1 MLPGI
6 LGTKVGMTH
15 VFDEAGRMVP
25 VTVVEAGP
33 VFVTQI
39 KTEENDGYAAVQVG
53 YGEAREKDL
62 TFPKFGH
69 LKKAGLTHNVKTLK
83 EFRVSDTA
91 SFTAGQQ
98 IVPADIFTE
107 GESITATGTSKGK
120 GFQGGVKRYGFAG
133 QHMTHGFMTH
143 RRPNS
148 SGATGPQRVFKGT
161 RKPGRMGGDTVTQ
174 KGLKI
179 VRIDAERNLLLID
192 GSVPGPN
199 GAVVI
204 INKVGGK

>member
-15 VFDEAGRMVP
+15 IYDADGRMIP

-33 VFVTQI
+33 VWVTQI
-39 KTEENDGYAAVQVG
+39 KTQETDGYSAVQIGFGV
-53 YGEAREKDL
+53 AREKDL

-69 LKKAGLTHNVKTLK
+69 LKKAGLTHNVKRMK
-83 EFRVSDTA
+83 EFRMDDVSAFATGQEIA
-91 SFTAGQQ
+91 SGEVFA
-98 IVPADIFTE
+98 E
-107 GESITATGTSKGK
+107 GDEVVVTGTSKGR

-133 QHMTHGFMTH
+133 QHMTHGYMTH
-143 RRPNS
+143 RRPLS

-161 RKPGRMGGDTVTQ
+161 RKPGQMGNVTVSQ

-179 VRIDAERNLLLID
+179 VGVDAERNLILID
-192 GSVPGPN
+192 GSIPGPN
-199 GAVVI
+199 GGEVLVTKVV
-204 INKVGGK
+204 K